1 MLQKRELPFNNDGSE
16 YNALLKTNVVLKNGK
31 SVSMM
36 SFVPKELHYDDAI
49 AGVNLGLQLGERSI
63 SAQTD
68 IYSLIDGRVDLI
80 GKCAIRYFKNK

>member
-31 SVSMM
+31 EVSLLT
-36 SFVPKELHYDDAI
+36 FVPKGFSFDDAM
-49 AGVNLGLQLGERSI
+49 AGVNNGVRLSCRAV

-68 IYSLIDGRVDLI
+68 IYSLADGD
-80 GKCAIRYFKNK
+80 IRLFGTGEKSYF